1 MNIIL
6 KAMIAQSMLAITQ
19 YQAVLGQIDKT
30 LPETPSTKQ
39 NSPES

>member
-1 MNIIL
+1 
-6 KAMIAQSMLAITQ
+6 MIAQSMLAITQ
-19 YQAVLGQIDKT
+19 YQAVLGQIDNT